1 MTLKLSADVQVII
14 SELANII
21 KRDSEILKRLEFR
34 LAGPL
39 IATVSES
46 SISKHRKEAP
56 SRSDS
61 HGKNWNRL
69 MNQMHAA
76 TGEYQVEVLEL
87 N

>member
-1 MTLKLSADVQVII
+1 MTLKLSADAQVII
-14 SELANII
+14 SELSTIV
-21 KRDSEILKRLEFR
+21 KRDSDILKRLEFR

-39 IATVSES
+39 LATVSES

-56 SRSDS
+56 SRSDG

-76 TGEYQVEVLEL
+76 AGEYQVEVLEW